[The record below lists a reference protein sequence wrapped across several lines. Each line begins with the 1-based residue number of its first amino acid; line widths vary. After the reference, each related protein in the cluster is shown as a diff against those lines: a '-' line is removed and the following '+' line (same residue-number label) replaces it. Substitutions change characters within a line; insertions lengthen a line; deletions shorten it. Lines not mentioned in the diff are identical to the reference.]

1 MRAGRLALLYGHA
14 HVRHI
19 VAAAASDQS
28 WLQEHGN
35 LFTALGTLLAG
46 ALIVFLMDRFLVRRA
61 TKLAEMVT
69 GDKGL
74 SRDTATRLRFARR
87 AIEAVIA
94 IIVIAIA
101 LSEFDSLDRVGRTIL
116 ASSAITAAVVG
127 FAARQTLAN
136 AIAGILLAIVQPIRI
151 GDLVTFEDET
161 GTVEDVGLTYTWLR
175 TGADARLLV
184 PNERLAGGIIRNDS
198 IRSPTVAIEVS
209 VWLAARRRRGPRA
222 GGPARASMASAP
234 ASRSPRTTGSAS
246 WSWASR
252 AHRQS
257 ASPARP
263 TCAPRR
269 SAPCAARASADTW
282 DRRPAEGSRGR
293 ARIHLSRAP
302 GRSAVLPTSARPSP
316 CPAANDS
323 DAGVATRAARPAHS
337 SSPSAC

>member
-1 MRAGRLALLYGHA
+1 
-14 HVRHI
+14 VRHI
-19 VAAAASDQS
+19 VAAAATDQT
-28 WLQEHGN
+28 WLEKHSN

-46 ALIVFLMDRFLVRRA
+46 ALIVFFMDRFLVRRA

-74 SRDTATRLRFARR
+74 SRDTTTRLRFARR

-94 IIVIAIA
+94 VIVIAIA

-151 GDLVTFEDET
+151 GDLVTFEDQT

-209 VWLAARRRRGPRA
+209 VWLAPDADE
-222 GGPARASMASAP
+222 ARALDAL
-234 ASRSPRTTGSAS
+234 
-246 WSWASR
+246 R
-252 AHRQS
+252 AL
-257 ASPARP
+257 
-263 TCAPRR
+263 
-269 SAPCAARASADTW
+269 D
-282 DRRPAEGSRGR
+282 GVR
-293 ARIHLSRAP
+293 ARIAQSTHEGVGLLVMGEPGPPSERLAREADLRATAL
-302 GRSAVLPTSARPSP
+302 GVLRG
-316 CPAANDS
+316 
-323 DAGVATRAARPAHS
+323 AGVR
-337 SSPSAC
+337 